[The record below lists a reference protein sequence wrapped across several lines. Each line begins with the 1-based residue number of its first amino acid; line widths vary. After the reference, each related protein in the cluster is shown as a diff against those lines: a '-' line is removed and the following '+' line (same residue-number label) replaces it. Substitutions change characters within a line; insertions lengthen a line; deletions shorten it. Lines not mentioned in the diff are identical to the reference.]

1 MILVDF
7 NPVVIASIMAE
18 SKGEIANDI
27 SIIRHFTLNTLRS
40 YRSKFKSEYG
50 DLIICCDNSRYW
62 RRESFPYYKVRR
74 RDKREKNSKVD
85 WKFVHESL
93 STIRSELEEFMPYPV
108 IDVDGA
114 EADDV
119 IGVLSHKYGNTQEP
133 ILIIATDK
141 DFLQLQ
147 EYENVKQ
154 WSAYHKKFL
163 TTEDPEKLLREHIMK
178 GDTDDDIP
186 NFLSDDDTF
195 VDANKRQKQ
204 LRQAKLNEYV
214 EKEPEEIWKPNSPE
228 LRNYYRNSKLIDL
241 SKIPEDIKDGIW
253 NEFKHQLD
261 KSKDKGRRLVINY
274 FMSRGLRN
282 LSESI
287 GDF

>member
-147 EYENVKQ
+147 EFENVKQ